1 MKGKIL
7 LAKMVNA
14 RIDYLGF
21 FVAPFRNSSGGKP
34 HIVIFKDYPDVLN
47 IKQLCLALGV
57 GKNTAYQLI
66 KNGDLKSIRIGK
78 VHKIP
83 KIWLIEYVLGEAS

>member
-1 MKGKIL
+1 MIIIDSGKNIFSKFPDIL
-7 LAKMVNA
+7 NVEQICEA
-14 RIDYLGF
+14 
-21 FVAPFRNSSGGKP
+21 
-34 HIVIFKDYPDVLN
+34 LN
-47 IKQLCLALGV
+47 I

-83 KIWLIEYVLGEAS
+83 KIQLIEYVIGKVS